1 MLRGW
6 IFDEKQR
13 GFEEIEQNELQQWR
27 DDASLHWRSRSDG
40 QLVWIDL
47 SDPDEAD
54 FDLLCKRMELH
65 STVVENLK
73 RPEGRPRIQHFE
85 KYFYMTLYSLS
96 HREAANNLHVEL
108 QEIDCLVGENYLIT
122 VHAKNVP
129 VIEMLAADWKAHP
142 PQNDG
147 GIAYLIY
154 GLLDHCLDQY
164 FPALDAIDDRLDE
177 LEDALFQGNGKG
189 LTGEIFALKR
199 TLIRIRQV
207 AAPMRE
213 VVGLLMRHYDGS
225 DHGAYV
231 YYQDLYDHVMRIIDL
246 LDTFRDILSGAM
258 DVYLA
263 VESNRMNAVMKTLT
277 SFSIIFLLPTLIA
290 GIYGMNFVDMPE
302 LHYRSGYFI
311 VLGIMGI
318 SMLGLFIYFK
328 RKDWI

>member
-6 IFDEKQR
+6 IFDQQQR
-13 GFEEIEQNELQQWR
+13 SFEEIESKRLKEWH
-27 DDASLHWRSRSDG
+27 DDVSVHWRSQSSG

-47 SDPDEAD
+47 CNPDEKDYA
-54 FDLLCKRMELH
+54 LLCQRMELH

-73 RPEGRPRIQHFE
+73 TPEGRPKIQQFE
-85 KYFYMTLYSLS
+85 KYFYMTLYAVA
-96 HREAANNLHVEL
+96 HHHAAGNVRVEL
-108 QEIDCLVGENYLIT
+108 QEIDCLVGDNYLIT
-122 VHAKNVP
+122 VHQENVSVIDTLAEYWKTNPPKN
-129 VIEMLAADWKAHP
+129 E
-142 PQNDG
+142 G
-147 GIAYLIY
+147 GIAYLVY
-154 GLLDHCLDQY
+154 DLLDNCLDQY

-177 LEDALFQGNGKG
+177 LEDVLFEGNGKE

-213 VVGLLMRHYDGS
+213 VVGMLMRHYADD
-225 DHGAYV
+225 DHNTYV

-277 SFSIIFLLPTLIA
+277 SFSIIFLVPTLIA
-290 GIYGMNFVDMPE
+290 GIYGMNFIDMPE
-302 LHYRSGYFI
+302 LHYRLGYFV
-311 VLGIMGI
+311 VLGIMAF
-318 SMLGLFIYFK
+318 SMVGLFVYFK

>member
-6 IFDEKQR
+6 LIDQKNHT
-13 GFEEIEQNELQQWR
+13 FEEIESERLKEWR
-27 DDASLHWRSRSDG
+27 DDKSIHWRSQSEG
-40 QLVWIDL
+40 HLVWIDL
-47 SDPDEAD
+47 RNPDDEDYA
-54 FDLLCKRMELH
+54 LLCDRMELH

-73 RPEGRPRIQHFE
+73 TPEGRPKIQQFE
-85 KYFYMTLYSLS
+85 KYFYMTLYSVA
-96 HREAANNLHVEL
+96 HRHTAGNLHVEL
-108 QEIDCLVGENYLIT
+108 KEIDCLVGENYLIT
-122 VHAKNVP
+122 VHQENVAVVDALAKH
-129 VIEMLAADWKAHP
+129 WKNHL
-142 PQNDG
+142 PQNEG
-147 GIAYLIY
+147 GIAYLVY
-154 GLLDHCLDQY
+154 DLLDNCLDQY

-177 LEDALFQGNGKG
+177 LEDALFEGNDKG

-213 VVGLLMRHYDGS
+213 VVGMLMRHYADD
-225 DHGAYV
+225 DHNTYV

-277 SFSIIFLLPTLIA
+277 SFSIIFLVPTLIA
-290 GIYGMNFVDMPE
+290 GVYGMNFLNMPE
-302 LHYRSGYFI
+302 LHYRSGYFV
-311 VLGIMGI
+311 VLGLMAF
-318 SMLGLFIYFK
+318 SMLGLFVYFK

>member
-6 IFDEKQR
+6 IFDQKQR
-13 GFEEIEQNELQQWR
+13 SFEEIESKKLEEWRGNE
-27 DDASLHWRSRSDG
+27 SVHWRSQANG
-40 QLVWIDL
+40 HLVWIDL
-47 SDPDEAD
+47 CNPDKKDYE
-54 FDLLCKRMELH
+54 LLCQRMELH

-73 RPEGRPRIQHFE
+73 TPKGRPKIQQFE
-85 KYFYMTLYSLS
+85 KYFYMTLYTVA
-96 HREAANNLHVEL
+96 HRHAAGNLHVEL

-122 VHAKNVP
+122 VHQEKVSVIDALAEHWKKN
-129 VIEMLAADWKAHP
+129 P
-142 PQNDG
+142 PKNEG
-147 GIAYLIY
+147 ETAYLVY
-154 GLLDHCLDQY
+154 DLLDNCLDQY

-177 LEDALFQGNGKG
+177 LENVLFEGNGKE

-213 VVGLLMRHYDGS
+213 VVGMLMRHYADD
-225 DHGAYV
+225 DHNTYV

-290 GIYGMNFVDMPE
+290 GIYGMNFANMPE
-302 LHYRSGYFI
+302 LHYRWGYFI
-311 VLGIMGI
+311 VLGFMAF
-318 SMLGLFIYFK
+318 SMLGLFVYFK

>member
-1 MLRGW
+1 
-6 IFDEKQR
+6 
-13 GFEEIEQNELQQWR
+13 
-27 DDASLHWRSRSDG
+27 
-40 QLVWIDL
+40 VWIDL
-47 SDPDEAD
+47 CDPEESD
-54 FDLLCKRMELH
+54 FNLLCERMELH

-73 RPEGRPRIQHFE
+73 RPEGRPKIQQFE
-85 KYFYMTLYSLS
+85 KYFYIVLYALA
-96 HREAANNLHVEL
+96 HRVAGGNLQVKLE
-108 QEIDCLVGENYLIT
+108 EIDCLVGENYLIT
-122 VHAKNVP
+122 VHQNEVP
-129 VIEMLAADWKAHP
+129 VLDELADKWIKRAPRHE
-142 PQNDG
+142 
-147 GIAYLIY
+147 GIAYMVY
-154 GLLDHCLDQY
+154 DLLDNCLDKY

-177 LEDALFQGNGKG
+177 LEDALFEGNGKE

-213 VVGLLMRHYDGS
+213 VVGLLMRHHAD
-225 DHGAYV
+225 DDDGAYV
-231 YYQDLYDHVMRIIDL
+231 FYQDLYDHVMRIIDL

-290 GIYGMNFVDMPE
+290 GIYGMNFADMPE

-311 VLGIMGI
+311 AVGVMAL
-318 SMLGLFIYFK
+318 SMLGLFVYFR